1 MLANFKNYFETISES
16 EIATVKNDFI
26 NKLQEYRRWLDENII
41 YLKIQNND
49 LHEYAFRSDSD
60 DEISAPNNSD
70 AKAKLRQF
78 QSMLYV
84 SSSDSQEWVLKAYNN
99 QTPVTLDMLKMLPKE
114 SAEIPELPDMRYP
127 DIDRSWFWLLD
138 YLLWEKFIEKPDD
151 FASYN
156 LTAEEKSA
164 IIHYKFRR
172 NRSIEHLHPQTDNN
186 SWLDEDKDFFGNL
199 AMISSSF
206 NSRQQNDSV
215 GVKFARLREEQIPE
229 RKLES
234 IKLLLMFKSAQGRD
248 ENWSVAMSEK
258 HGKAMYNI
266 LFPRELA

>member
-1 MLANFKNYFETISES
+1 M
-16 EIATVKNDFI
+16 
-26 NKLQEYRRWLDENII
+26 
-41 YLKIQNND
+41 
-49 LHEYAFRSDSD
+49 
-60 DEISAPNNSD
+60 
-70 AKAKLRQF
+70 
-78 QSMLYV
+78 
-84 SSSDSQEWVLKAYNN
+84 KAYNN
-99 QTPVTLDMLKMLPKE
+99 QTPVTLDMLKMLQKE
-114 SAEIPELPDMRYP
+114 SDKIPELPDIRYP

-156 LTAEEKSA
+156 WTAEEKSA

-172 NRSIEHLHPQTDNN
+172 NRSIEHLHPQADNN

-206 NSRQQNDSV
+206 NSRQQHDSV

-234 IKLLLMFKSAQGRD
+234 IKLLLMFKSTQGRD

-258 HGKAMYNI
+258 YGREMYNI
-266 LFPRELA
+266 LFPIELA